1 MRGGLPCKPM
11 LIAAGITG
19 AVLALAV
26 GVVTEVVTLEALGVA
41 IGVISLGPEV
51 TGREDLP

>member
-1 MRGGLPCKPM
+1 VRGGLPCKPM